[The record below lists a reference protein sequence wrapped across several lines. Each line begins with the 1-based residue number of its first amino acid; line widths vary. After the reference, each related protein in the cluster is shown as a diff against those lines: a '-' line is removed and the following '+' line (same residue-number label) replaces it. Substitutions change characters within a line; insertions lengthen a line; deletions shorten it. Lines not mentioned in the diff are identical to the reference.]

1 MTHNVLFLNRL
12 FYGQLGNE
20 FKVRRSSSLQ
30 FTHPGPVVIDDAK
43 LSEVSA
49 LSRSSSIYSGFIR
62 SQCSEISRMN
72 SCRVCLGCC
81 RIRVASCLI
90 GMISIAISVV
100 TICCLLSVSGN
111 LSKDIQTVVAA
122 PITSLVLFQIA
133 TAMLLIIGV
142 LIDTHFL
149 MVPFLLNS
157 IVHICLAVGIAI
169 SVLFSS
175 GEVKKLY
182 GPHYEGFELFGVDEN
197 CELIDRI
204 RSEQRSC
211 SFSRSSFR
219 ISIHCCCRLREDSF
233 ELLAKMIVIICLVA
247 LALYVWFTAVVGMT
261 IMLIRDKRRLG
272 YDHQDDFDTTRGGI
286 ERISSSVI

>member
-62 SQCSEISRMN
+62 SQC
-72 SCRVCLGCC
+72 
-81 RIRVASCLI
+81 
-90 GMISIAISVV
+90 

-204 RSEQRSC
+204 RNRDHLLGGASALRVV
-211 SFSRSSFR
+211 
-219 ISIHCCCRLREDSF
+219 HCCGRNDDNADSGQAEAWLRPSGRFRHNPWRHRADKQF
-233 ELLAKMIVIICLVA
+233 GLLEHISENLD
-247 LALYVWFTAVVGMT
+247 LALIGADNVS
-261 IMLIRDKRRLG
+261 
-272 YDHQDDFDTTRGGI
+272 TTG
-286 ERISSSVI
+286 EP

>member
-182 GPHYEGFELFGVDEN
+182 GPHVSFLKY
-197 CELIDRI
+197 LI
-204 RSEQRSC
+204 
-211 SFSRSSFR
+211 F
-219 ISIHCCCRLREDSF
+219 HCR
-233 ELLAKMIVIICLVA
+233 CLC
-247 LALYVWFTAVVGMT
+247 LALPINFGEPH
-261 IMLIRDKRRLG
+261 IL
-272 YDHQDDFDTTRGGI
+272 
-286 ERISSSVI
+286 

>member
-1 MTHNVLFLNRL
+1 
-12 FYGQLGNE
+12 
-20 FKVRRSSSLQ
+20 
-30 FTHPGPVVIDDAK
+30 
-43 LSEVSA
+43 
-49 LSRSSSIYSGFIR
+49 
-62 SQCSEISRMN
+62 MN
-72 SCRVCLGCC
+72 SCRICLGCC

-100 TICCLLSVSGN
+100 TICCLLSVSAN

-175 GEVKKLY
+175 GEIKKLY
-182 GPHYEGFELFGVDEN
+182 GPH
-197 CELIDRI
+197 II
-204 RSEQRSC
+204 
-211 SFSRSSFR
+211 
-219 ISIHCCCRLREDSF
+219 
-233 ELLAKMIVIICLVA
+233 IICLVA